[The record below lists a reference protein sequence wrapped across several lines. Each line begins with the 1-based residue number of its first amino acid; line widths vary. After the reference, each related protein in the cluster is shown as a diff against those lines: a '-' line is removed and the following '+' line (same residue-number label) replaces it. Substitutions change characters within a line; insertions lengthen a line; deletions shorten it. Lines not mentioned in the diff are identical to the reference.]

1 MNTCGI
7 LQSWFFDTWLFL
19 SLFPFFPFPV
29 ALSALLVD
37 YYTQAAQ
44 IKGDLD
50 GTVRVPLN
58 HRVNTITPHNH
69 GLSSPD
75 AYQSTTVY
83 GLRPFSIYN
92 LSLYATNEVEFCE
105 GPGPSC
111 GNVTMATIRP
121 TRPSSPAHVQVVTT
135 SGGSATLHITPPWDR
150 GGHDTLQYDV
160 AYRALVTGGGGSVVN
175 GVHGDWYY
183 DHARDG
189 SQANTDE
196 WPFPPHHNVTTTLV
210 NLLPSTV
217 YEIKVRRRGVCLE
230 RSLFFFFPT

>member
-1 MNTCGI
+1 M
-7 LQSWFFDTWLFL
+7 
-19 SLFPFFPFPV
+19 
-29 ALSALLVD
+29 LVD

-50 GTVRVPLN
+50 GTVRLPLN

-69 GLSSPD
+69 GLASSD
-75 AYQSTTVY
+75 AHQSTTVY

-160 AYRALVTGGGGSVVN
+160 AYRALVNGGGGSVVN
-175 GVHGDWYY
+175 GVNGVNGEWYY

-217 YEIKVRRRGVCLE
+217 YEIKVRRRGV
-230 RSLFFFFPT
+230 LFGNVSFCFFHTMAMVLMVFFLGDGVLVVDGCC